1 MLLFFLAVYL
11 YHLLFQNYYKLAWQ
25 EMIAEGYDLKPDAI
39 PIIAAK
45 AARHAASDVRFITEE
60 ANFSFFTLCSAPNV
74 LYLLL
79 NLKIQSVFQQN
90 APLGPV

>member
-1 MLLFFLAVYL
+1 MLLSFLAVYL
-11 YHLLFQNYYKLAWQ
+11 YNLSFQNYYKLAWQ

-45 AARHAASDVRFITEE
+45 AARHAASDVRFLTEE
-60 ANFSFFTLCSAPNV
+60 ANFSFFTLRSAPNL
-74 LYLLL
+74 LYVLL
-79 NLKIQSVFQQN
+79 NLKIKSVFQQN